1 MGWGMP
7 CVVFKTMVMSG
18 LGVILAAANGY
29 AMEGAIAEA
38 CQQPVGCRSCK
49 PSMADMLRPIQRD
62 STSQVCEKTMLS
74 ALTNDSAIFPLSSTG
89 EGPSPSLARPVMPAS
104 SEPVRNARGMPQYPG
119 QNYLIRPRTGG
130 QLYVQRLAAVQAGQ
144 LFSQILPH
152 TFVNEW
158 QTASQQPTYQQW
170 LHLLEREAT
179 LLAVRQGNR
188 PLNVLVGDSL
198 YLWLPSEHLAA
209 DRLWL
214 NQSISGETTSH
225 ILRRLAYFATA
236 QPDDIYIMAGVND
249 LKNGVE
255 PPVVV
260 SNIEL
265 IAQRLREQHP
275 RSRIVVLS
283 ILPTRL
289 PPISSTTVRWVN
301 QRVAMAVNQQGVE
314 FVDLQPAFMD
324 SQGLLRT
331 ELTTDGIHLSPQGYR
346 VLAGHLNTTP

>member
-7 CVVFKTMVMSG
+7 YVFKTMVLSS
-18 LGVILAAANGY
+18 LGVILAATNGHTLD
-29 AMEGAIAEA
+29 ETVVEA
-38 CQQPVGCRSCK
+38 CQQPFGCRSCK
-49 PSMADMLRPIQRD
+49 PSMADIVRPPQRD
-62 STSQVCEKTMLS
+62 STFQVCEKTMVS
-74 ALTNDSAIFPLSSTG
+74 ALEPVSALFPLSSAG
-89 EGPSPSLARPVMPAS
+89 EGASPSQAQLEMPSS
-104 SEPVRNARGMPQYPG
+104 SEPVRNAGGMPQYPG

-130 QLYVQRLAAVQAGQ
+130 QLYVQRLAAWQAGQ
-144 LFSQILPH
+144 LYSQILPH

-158 QTASQQPTYQQW
+158 QTASQHPTYQQW
-170 LHLLEREAT
+170 LHLLEQEAA
-179 LLAVRQGNR
+179 LLAARQGNR

-225 ILRRLAYFATA
+225 ILRRLDYFALA
-236 QPDDIYIMAGVND
+236 QPDDIYVMAGVND
-249 LKNGVE
+249 LKNGVD

-260 SNIEL
+260 SNIER

-275 RSRIVVLS
+275 HSRIFILS

-289 PPISSTTVRWVN
+289 PPISSSTVRWVN
-301 QRVAMAVNQQGVE
+301 QRVAMALDQQGVE
-314 FVDLQPAFMD
+314 FVDLQPAFID

-331 ELTTDGIHLSPQGYR
+331 ELTTDGLHLSPQGYR
-346 VLAGHLNTTP
+346 VLASHLNTTP